1 MVRSTRQRRGCSRAD
16 DVVRARERS
25 PPRRLPRL
33 LIADRYRGQ
42 MKRLVAWRRELGIGL
57 ALVLAF
63 LAQRPFVA
71 AAVGIEDQPKAHRL
85 LIIFVS
91 IVTLW
96 VTEALPIPVT
106 ALLIAPALIGFG
118 IVGSTEAFAPYAD
131 PLLYLFVGGFF
142 IARSMQR
149 HGLDKRIAGSLLSLS
164 VVRKKPSR
172 LHIAFLA
179 TGALLSMWISNTAT
193 TAILAPILLGTYALK
208 KAQPGKDPATRP
220 LLGLAYACSV
230 GGLGTLVGSPP
241 NGITAR
247 LLDDSLGPDVSFG
260 FVEWAMVGMPAAAVL
275 LTIVIVFTG
284 RQPKHVVG
292 NADPAKASS
301 DSAGDEPVRKA
312 GSPWNRGERTT
323 AVALLLAIAGWTVTG
338 LWKAS
343 GSEAGIAFAAA
354 LPGGAVALLAC
365 VVLFIVRDEKNKLVL
380 PWSDAT
386 KIDWGIILLFGGG
399 IALGTQMRE
408 TGLAQ
413 ALAESFVASTGIEG
427 LWTLTAV
434 VTVFTIFFTE
444 ACSNTASATM
454 LVPLV
459 ISVAEELG
467 VSIMPPALAVGL
479 AASCAFVLP
488 IATGPNAIVYGTGRV
503 DLRSMMRTGLVLNLM
518 CAVAIV
524 TLLWVLLPLYGW
536 MR

>member
-1 MVRSTRQRRGCSRAD
+1 
-16 DVVRARERS
+16 
-25 PPRRLPRL
+25 
-33 LIADRYRGQ
+33 
-42 MKRLVAWRRELGIGL
+42 MKKLAAWRREGGIGL
-57 ALVLAF
+57 ALLLA
-63 LAQRPFVA
+63 LIAQRPFVA
-71 AAVGIEDQPKAHRL
+71 SALGIEGEPLAQRL
-85 LIIFVS
+85 LIIFVAV
-91 IVTLW
+91 VTLW
-96 VTEALPIPVT
+96 VTEALPVPVT

-118 IVGSTEAFAPYAD
+118 IVGSEAAFAPYAD
-131 PLLYLFVGGFF
+131 PLLFLFVGGFF

-149 HGLDKRIAGSLLSLS
+149 HGLDRRLAGSLLSLS
-164 VVRKKPSR
+164 AVRAKPSR
-172 LHIAFLA
+172 LRIAFLA

-193 TAILAPILLGTYALK
+193 TAILAPILLGTYALGD
-208 KAQPGKDPATRP
+208 ASGGKDPATGP

-241 NGITAR
+241 NGIAAR
-247 LLDDSLGPDVSFG
+247 LINESLGAEISFG
-260 FVEWAMVGMPAAAVL
+260 FIEWAMIGMPVAFAL
-275 LTIVIVFTG
+275 LVIVIMVTG
-284 RQPKHVVG
+284 RGSQENLAPIAVD
-292 NADPAKASS
+292 AASEDDAS
-301 DSAGDEPVRKA
+301 EDDASEDAASEDAASEDAASEESGPTRKK
-312 GSPWNRGERTT
+312 WNRGERTT
-323 AVALLLAIAGWTVTG
+323 AAALLLAILGWTTTG

-343 GSEAGIAFAAA
+343 GSEAGAAFAAA

-365 VVLFIVRDEKNKLVL
+365 VVLFVVRDEKKELVL
-380 PWSDAT
+380 PWSDAV
-386 KIDWGIILLFGGG
+386 KIDLGIILLFGGG

-413 ALAESFVASTGIEG
+413 ALAESFVAASGING

-454 LVPLV
+454 LVPLA
-459 ISVAEELG
+459 ISIAEELN

-503 DLRSMMRTGLVLNLM
+503 DLRSMMRTGFVLNLL

-524 TLLWVLLPLYGW
+524 ALLRVLLPLYGW
-536 MR
+536 MN

>member
-1 MVRSTRQRRGCSRAD
+1 
-16 DVVRARERS
+16 
-25 PPRRLPRL
+25 
-33 LIADRYRGQ
+33 
-42 MKRLVAWRRELGIGL
+42 MKKLAAWRREAGIALALLL
-57 ALVLAF
+57 ALV
-63 LAQRPFVA
+63 AQRPFVA
-71 AAVGIEDQPKAHRL
+71 DALGLEDKPKAHQL
-85 LIIFVS
+85 LMIFVAV
-91 IVTLW
+91 VTLW

-118 IVGSTEAFAPYAD
+118 IVGSKVAFAPYAD
-131 PLLYLFVGGFF
+131 PLLFLFVGGFF

-149 HGLDKRIAGSLLSLS
+149 HGLDRRIAGSLLSMS
-164 VVRKKPSR
+164 VVRAKPGR
-172 LHIAFLA
+172 LRVAFLV

-193 TAILAPILLGTYALK
+193 TAILAPILLGTYALGTAK
-208 KAQPGKDPATRP
+208 GGKDPATGP

-241 NGITAR
+241 NGIAAR
-247 LLDDSLGPDVSFG
+247 LIDDSLGPDVSFG
-260 FVEWAMVGMPAAAVL
+260 FIEWAMVGMPAAAL
-275 LTIVIVFTG
+275 LLVIVITFTG
-284 RQPKHVVG
+284 RG
-292 NADPAKASS
+292 AKANPLDATAVVESVP
-301 DSAGDEPVRKA
+301 EPTVPKA
-312 GSPWNRGERTT
+312 SVPKRWNRGERTT
-323 AVALLLAIAGWTVTG
+323 AAALLLAIAGWTTTG

-343 GSEAGIAFAAA
+343 GSEAGAAFAAA

-365 VVLFIVRDEKNKLVL
+365 VVLFVIRDEKKELVL
-380 PWSDAT
+380 PWNDAV

-413 ALAESFVASTGIEG
+413 ALAEGFVSATGIQG

-459 ISVAEELG
+459 ISIAEELG

-503 DLRSMMRTGLVLNLM
+503 DLRSMMRTGFVLNLL

-524 TLLWVLLPLYGW
+524 ALLRILLPLYGW
-536 MR
+536 MD

>member
-1 MVRSTRQRRGCSRAD
+1 MDKLA
-16 DVVRARERS
+16 
-25 PPRRLPRL
+25 
-33 LIADRYRGQ
+33 
-42 MKRLVAWRRELGIGL
+42 AWRREGGMAL
-57 ALVLAF
+57 ALVLA
-63 LAQRPFVA
+63 LIAQRPFVA
-71 AAVGIEDQPKAHRL
+71 DALGIEGEPKAHRL
-85 LIIFVS
+85 LVIFVAVV
-91 IVTLW
+91 ILW

-118 IVGSTEAFAPYAD
+118 IVGSKVAFAPYAD
-131 PLLYLFVGGFF
+131 PLLFLFVGGFF

-149 HGLDKRIAGSLLSLS
+149 HGLDRRLASSLLSLS
-164 VVRKKPSR
+164 VVRAKPSR
-172 LHIAFLA
+172 LRVAFLA

-193 TAILAPILLGTYALK
+193 TAILAPILLGTFALGK
-208 KAQPGKDPATRP
+208 TGGGKPGDGDTNSGKDPATGP

-241 NGITAR
+241 NGIAAR
-247 LLDDSLGPDVSFG
+247 LIDDSLGPNSSFG
-260 FVEWAMVGMPAAAVL
+260 FIEWAMIGMPTALIL
-275 LTIVIVFTG
+275 LVIVIVFTG
-284 RQPKHVVG
+284 RASKENRGAALASVVADSKESAATPPK
-292 NADPAKASS
+292 KWS
-301 DSAGDEPVRKA
+301 
-312 GSPWNRGERTT
+312 RGERTT
-323 AVALLLAIAGWTVTG
+323 AAALLLAIVGWTSTG

-343 GSEAGIAFAAA
+343 GSEAGVAFAAA

-365 VVLFIVRDEKNKLVL
+365 VVLFVVRDEKKELVL
-380 PWSDAT
+380 PWNDAV

-399 IALGTQMRE
+399 IALGTQMRA

-413 ALAESFVASTGIEG
+413 ALAESFVSATGIEG

-459 ISVAEELG
+459 ISIAEELG

-503 DLRSMMRTGLVLNLM
+503 DLRSMMRTGLGLNLI

-524 TLLWVLLPLYGW
+524 VLLRILLPLYGW
-536 MR
+536 MN

>member
-1 MVRSTRQRRGCSRAD
+1 MRKLA
-16 DVVRARERS
+16 
-25 PPRRLPRL
+25 
-33 LIADRYRGQ
+33 
-42 MKRLVAWRRELGIGL
+42 AWRREASIGL
-57 ALVLAF
+57 ALIFALV
-63 LAQRPFVA
+63 AQRPFVA
-71 AAVGIEDQPKAHRL
+71 EALGIESEPKAHRL
-85 LIIFVS
+85 LVIFVAV
-91 IVTLW
+91 VTLW

-118 IVGSTEAFAPYAD
+118 IAPSKEAFAPYSD
-131 PLLYLFVGGFF
+131 PLLFLFVGGFF

-149 HGLDKRIAGSLLSLS
+149 HGLDRRLANSLLTLS
-164 VVRKKPSR
+164 MVRTKPSR
-172 LHIAFLA
+172 LRVAFLV

-193 TAILAPILLGTYALK
+193 TAILAPILLGTYALGK
-208 KAQPGKDPATRP
+208 TSGTKDPATAP

-241 NGITAR
+241 NGIAAR
-247 LLDDSLGPDVSFG
+247 LIDASLGPDVSFG
-260 FVEWAMVGMPAAAVL
+260 FIEWAMIGMPAALVL
-275 LTIVIVFTG
+275 LVVVITFTG
-284 RQPKHVVG
+284 RRSGQ
-292 NADPAKASS
+292 DPAPTPAP
-301 DSAGDEPVRKA
+301 SAADGDATQVA
-312 GSPWNRGERTT
+312 PWSRGERTT
-323 AVALLLAIAGWTVTG
+323 AAALLLAIAGWTSTG

-343 GSEAGIAFAAA
+343 GSEAGVAFAAL

-365 VVLFIVRDEKNKLVL
+365 VVLFVVRDEKKELVL

-386 KIDWGIILLFGGG
+386 QIDWGIILLFGGG

-413 ALAESFVASTGIEG
+413 ALAQGFVASTGISG
-427 LWTLTAV
+427 LWTLTAL

-459 ISVAEELG
+459 ISIAEELG
-467 VSIMPPALAVGL
+467 VSILPPALAVGL

-503 DLRSMMRTGLVLNLM
+503 DLRSMMRTGLALNLI

-524 TLLWVLLPLYGW
+524 LLLRILLPLYGW
-536 MR
+536 MS

>member
-1 MVRSTRQRRGCSRAD
+1 MRKLA
-16 DVVRARERS
+16 
-25 PPRRLPRL
+25 
-33 LIADRYRGQ
+33 
-42 MKRLVAWRRELGIGL
+42 AWRREASIGL
-57 ALVLAF
+57 ALLLA
-63 LAQRPFVA
+63 LVAQRPFVA
-71 AAVGIEDQPKAHRL
+71 DALGIEGEPKAHRL
-85 LIIFVS
+85 LVIFVAV
-91 IVTLW
+91 VTLW

-118 IVGSTEAFAPYAD
+118 IVGSKEAFAPYAD
-131 PLLYLFVGGFF
+131 PLLFLFVGGFF

-149 HGLDKRIAGSLLSLS
+149 HGLDRRLANSLLSLS
-164 VVRKKPSR
+164 AVRAKPSR
-172 LHIAFLA
+172 LRIAFLV

-193 TAILAPILLGTYALK
+193 TAILAPILLGTFALGK
-208 KAQPGKDPATRP
+208 TSGTKDPATGP

-241 NGITAR
+241 NGIAAR
-247 LLDDSLGPDVSFG
+247 LIDDSLGPDASFG
-260 FVEWAMVGMPAAAVL
+260 FVEWAMVGMPAALVL
-275 LTIVIVFTG
+275 LVIVITFTG
-284 RQPKHVVG
+284 RASKKDAAHVAS
-292 NADPAKASS
+292 ADDADVPNDVTPSS
-301 DSAGDEPVRKA
+301 APTARK
-312 GSPWNRGERTT
+312 PWNRGERTT
-323 AVALLLAIAGWTVTG
+323 AAALLLAIVGWTTTG

-343 GSEAGIAFAAA
+343 GSEAGIAFAAL

-365 VVLFIVRDEKNKLVL
+365 VVLFVIRDEKKELVL
-380 PWSDAT
+380 PWNDAV

-399 IALGTQMRE
+399 IALGTQMRA

-413 ALAESFVASTGIEG
+413 ALAEGFVSATGIEG

-459 ISVAEELG
+459 ISIAEELG
-467 VSIMPPALAVGL
+467 VSILPPALAVGL

-503 DLRSMMRTGLVLNLM
+503 DLRSMMRTGFALNLM

-524 TLLWVLLPLYGW
+524 LLLRILLPLYGW
-536 MR
+536 TS